1 LIGPFT
7 PQLGREIWV
16 TLSGAGS
23 SGTAQ
28 LLRSTDGGATK
39 LGLTVAG
46 QPWGS
51 FPFAGITDLAPAANE
66 IVTAETDASA
76 TYYLAL
82 TVTQGTGTIAWRSE
96 MPARAPNQGYRAGYR
111 PLTQRVQNPRFLQLS
126 LSSRRLIPPPRFRD
140 PSMKLLPRWM
150 LVLAVASSIVQIS
163 TAIGVIVL
171 LALGY

>member
-1 LIGPFT
+1 MTIIRLQDGTYAEAVALSRDLTSSSRPLTGSADSTGYTPTGGAKVTTGAPNFLIGPFT

-82 TVTQGTGTIAWRSE
+82 TVTQGTV
-96 MPARAPNQGYRAGYR
+96 NYR
-111 PLTQRVQNPRFLQLS
+111 
-126 LSSRRLIPPPRFRD
+126 
-140 PSMKLLPRWM
+140 
-150 LVLAVASSIVQIS
+150 VAQ
-163 TAIGVIVL
+163 
-171 LALGY
+171 